1 MRCVRCV
8 CDVAFAMCAVGATW
22 RGDSSSG
29 IAIDRFYPTR
39 ARARGLFVAVNRA
52 LGRAVDRASERVV
65 VMGTVSSAV
74 SMSRTRWVMDD

>member
-1 MRCVRCV
+1 MRAMCV
-8 CDVAFAMCAVGATW
+8 CGVRDLCDSRGVAMRIVS
-22 RGDSSSG
+22 GDR
-29 IAIDRFYPTR
+29 DRSLLPYPS

-52 LGRAVDRASERVV
+52 LGRAVVRASARVV